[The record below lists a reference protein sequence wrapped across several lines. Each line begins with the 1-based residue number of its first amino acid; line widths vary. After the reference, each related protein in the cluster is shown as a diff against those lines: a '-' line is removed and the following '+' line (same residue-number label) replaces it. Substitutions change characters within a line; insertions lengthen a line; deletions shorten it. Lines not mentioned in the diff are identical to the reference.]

1 MKIIITEEQFNQLQ
15 ERDRDFN
22 KTKNLVNS
30 MYDEDKLSI
39 DEIVT
44 YTGLDKGAVIVLL
57 YDREVIQDESGEC
70 QDKFQYLYYT
80 LFRGD
85 SGLIN
90 KDRYF
95 EDGSSVEIVFER
107 FSGIIDFKYTSEGYK
122 LIGYAT
128 LMWDAEPKLPVDIT
142 TFYDIDGT
150 DYDVDGIEYSS
161 VDLRTDDKFNNIKT
175 FRQLVDYFNND
186 YYIML
191 KEELDP
197 LLKRCIKNYL

>member
-1 MKIIITEEQFNQLQ
+1 MKIIITEDQFNKLQ
-15 ERDRDFN
+15 DSDKEFN
-22 KTKNLVNS
+22 KTKKLVNS
-30 MYDEDKLSI
+30 MFDQGYDVDDILKI
-39 DEIVT
+39 
-44 YTGLDKGAVIVLL
+44 TGLDKDAVIVLL
-57 YDREVIQDESGEC
+57 YDRKVIQDESGEC
-70 QDKFQYLYYT
+70 PDKYQYLYYK
-80 LFRGD
+80 LFR
-85 SGLIN
+85 SGSDLIN

-95 EDGSSVEIVFER
+95 EDGSSIEITFEY
-107 FSGIIDFKYTSEGYK
+107 FSGTIDFKYTSEGYK

-150 DYDVDGIEYSS
+150 DYDVDGSEYSS
-161 VDLRTDDKFNNIKT
+161 VDLRTDEKFNNIKT

-197 LLKRCIKNYL
+197 LLKRCINYYL

>member
-1 MKIIITEEQFNQLQ
+1 
-15 ERDRDFN
+15 
-22 KTKNLVNS
+22 
-30 MYDEDKLSI
+30 MYDEDKLTI

-44 YTGLDKGAVIVLL
+44 YTGLDKDAVIVLL
-57 YDREVIQDESGEC
+57 YDREIIQDESGEC

-90 KDRYF
+90 KDRHF

-107 FSGIIDFKYTSEGYK
+107 FSGTIDFEYKSEGYK

>member
-15 ERDRDFN
+15 ESDRDFN

-44 YTGLDKGAVIVLL
+44 YTGLDKDAVIVLL
-57 YDREVIQDESGEC
+57 YDREIIQDESGEC

-80 LFRGD
+80 LFRGG
-85 SGLIN
+85 STLIN

-95 EDGSSVEIVFER
+95 EDGSSVEITFEY
-107 FSGIIDFKYTSEGYK
+107 FSGTIDFKYTSEGYK

-128 LMWDAEPKLPVDIT
+128 LMWDVEPKLPVDIT

-150 DYDVDGIEYSS
+150 DYDVDGSEHSS
-161 VDLRTDDKFNNIKT
+161 VDLRTDEKFNNIRT
-175 FRQLVDYFNND
+175 LRQLVDYFNND

-197 LLKRCIKNYL
+197 LLKRCIKYYL

>member
-1 MKIIITEEQFNQLQ
+1 MKIIITEDQFNKLQ
-15 ERDRDFN
+15 DSDKEFN
-22 KTKNLVNS
+22 KTKKLVNS
-30 MYDEDKLSI
+30 MFDQGYDVDDILKI
-39 DEIVT
+39 
-44 YTGLDKGAVIVLL
+44 TGLDKDAVIVLL
-57 YDREVIQDESGEC
+57 YDREVIQDKSGEC
-70 QDKFQYLYYT
+70 PDKYQYLYYK
-80 LFRGD
+80 LFRGGSD
-85 SGLIN
+85 LIN

-95 EDGSSVEIVFER
+95 EDGSSIEITFEY
-107 FSGIIDFKYTSEGYK
+107 FSGTIDFEYKSEGYK

-150 DYDVDGIEYSS
+150 DYDVDGSEYSS
-161 VDLRTDDKFNNIKT
+161 VDLRTDEKFNNIKT

>member
-1 MKIIITEEQFNQLQ
+1 MKIIITEDQFNKLQ
-15 ERDRDFN
+15 DSDKEFN
-22 KTKNLVNS
+22 KTKKLVNS
-30 MYDEDKLSI
+30 MFDQGYDVDDILKI
-39 DEIVT
+39 
-44 YTGLDKGAVIVLL
+44 TGLDKDAVIVLL
-57 YDREVIQDESGEC
+57 YDREVIQDEIGEC
-70 QDKFQYLYYT
+70 PDKYQYLYYK
-80 LFRGD
+80 LFRGG

-95 EDGSSVEIVFER
+95 EDGSSIEITFEY
-107 FSGIIDFKYTSEGYK
+107 FSGTIDFKYTSEGYK

-142 TFYDIDGT
+142 TFYDIDDT
-150 DYDVDGIEYSS
+150 SYDVDGSEYSS

>member
-1 MKIIITEEQFNQLQ
+1 MKIIITEDQFNKLQ
-15 ERDRDFN
+15 DSDKEFN
-22 KTKNLVNS
+22 KTKKLVNS
-30 MYDEDKLSI
+30 MFDQGYDVDDILKI
-39 DEIVT
+39 
-44 YTGLDKGAVIVLL
+44 TGLDKDAVIVLL

-70 QDKFQYLYYT
+70 PDKYQYLYYK
-80 LFRGD
+80 LFR
-85 SGLIN
+85 SGSDLIN

-95 EDGSSVEIVFER
+95 EDGSSIEITFEY
-107 FSGIIDFKYTSEGYK
+107 FSGTIDFKYTSEGYK

-150 DYDVDGIEYSS
+150 DYDVDGSEYSS
-161 VDLRTDDKFNNIKT
+161 VDLRTDEKFNNIKT

>member
-15 ERDRDFN
+15 ESDRDFN

-44 YTGLDKGAVIVLL
+44 YTGLDKDAVIVLL
-57 YDREVIQDESGEC
+57 YDREVIQDGSGEC
-70 QDKFQYLYYT
+70 PDKFQYLYYT

-107 FSGIIDFKYTSEGYK
+107 FSGTIDFEYKSEGYK

-161 VDLRTDDKFNNIKT
+161 VKLNRDIKFNNIKT

-186 YYIML
+186 YYIIL
-191 KEELDP
+191 KKQLDP

>member
-15 ERDRDFN
+15 ESDRDFN

-39 DEIVT
+39 DEIVI

-57 YDREVIQDESGEC
+57 YDREVIQDGSGEC

-80 LFRGD
+80 LFRGG
-85 SGLIN
+85 STLIN

-107 FSGIIDFKYTSEGYK
+107 FSGTIDFEYKSEGYK

>member
-15 ERDRDFN
+15 ESDRDFN

-44 YTGLDKGAVIVLL
+44 YTGLDKDAVIVLL
-57 YDREVIQDESGEC
+57 YDREVIQDVSGEC

-80 LFRGD
+80 LFRGG
-85 SGLIN
+85 STLIN

-95 EDGSSVEIVFER
+95 EDGSSVEITFEY
-107 FSGIIDFKYTSEGYK
+107 FSGTIDFKYTSEGYK

-150 DYDVDGIEYSS
+150 NYDVDGFEYSS

-197 LLKRCIKNYL
+197 LLKRCIKSYL

>member
-1 MKIIITEEQFNQLQ
+1 MKIIITEDQFNKLQ
-15 ERDRDFN
+15 DSDKEFN
-22 KTKNLVNS
+22 KTKKLVNS
-30 MYDEDKLSI
+30 MFDQGYDVDDILKI
-39 DEIVT
+39 
-44 YTGLDKGAVIVLL
+44 TGLDKDAVIVLL
-57 YDREVIQDESGEC
+57 YDRKVIQDESGEC
-70 QDKFQYLYYT
+70 PDKYQYLYYK
-80 LFRGD
+80 LFR
-85 SGLIN
+85 SGSDLIN

-95 EDGSSVEIVFER
+95 EDGSSIEITFEY
-107 FSGIIDFKYTSEGYK
+107 FSGTIDFVYKSEGYK

-142 TFYDIDGT
+142 TFYDIDDT

>member
-15 ERDRDFN
+15 ESDRDFN

-44 YTGLDKGAVIVLL
+44 YTGLDKDAVIMLL
-57 YDREVIQDESGEC
+57 YDREVIQDGSGEC
-70 QDKFQYLYYT
+70 PDKFQYLYYT
-80 LFRGD
+80 LFRGG
-85 SGLIN
+85 STLIN

-107 FSGIIDFKYTSEGYK
+107 FSGTIDFKYTSEGYK

-150 DYDVDGIEYSS
+150 DYDVDGSEYSS

>member
-15 ERDRDFN
+15 ESDRDFN

-44 YTGLDKGAVIVLL
+44 YTGLDKDAVIVLL
-57 YDREVIQDESGEC
+57 YDREVIQDVSGEC

-95 EDGSSVEIVFER
+95 EDGSSIEITFDR
-107 FSGIIDFKYTSEGYK
+107 FSGTIDVHYKSEGYH
-122 LIGYAT
+122 LMGYAT
-128 LMWDAEPKLPVDIT
+128 LMWDAEPKLPIDLTYFVDLDET
-142 TFYDIDGT
+142 DYDIDG
-150 DYDVDGIEYSS
+150 YYSS
-161 VDLRTDDKFNNIKT
+161 MVDLKTDSKFNNIKT
-175 FRQLVDYFNND
+175 LRQLVDYFNND

-197 LLKRCIKNYL
+197 LLKQCKTDYL

>member
-15 ERDRDFN
+15 ESDRDFN

-44 YTGLDKGAVIVLL
+44 YTGLDKDAVIVLL
-57 YDREVIQDESGEC
+57 YDREIIQDESGEC

-80 LFRGD
+80 LFRGG
-85 SGLIN
+85 STLIN

-107 FSGIIDFKYTSEGYK
+107 FSGTIDFEYKSEGYK

>member
-15 ERDRDFN
+15 ESDRDFN

-44 YTGLDKGAVIVLL
+44 YTGLDKDAVIVLL
-57 YDREVIQDESGEC
+57 YDREIIQDESGEC

-95 EDGSSVEIVFER
+95 EDGSSVEITFEY
-107 FSGIIDFKYTSEGYK
+107 FSGTIDFKYISEGYK

>member
-1 MKIIITEEQFNQLQ
+1 MKIIITEDQFNKLQ
-15 ERDRDFN
+15 DSDKEFN
-22 KTKNLVNS
+22 KTKKLVNS
-30 MYDEDKLSI
+30 MFDQGYDVDDILKI
-39 DEIVT
+39 
-44 YTGLDKGAVIVLL
+44 TGLDKDAVIVLL
-57 YDREVIQDESGEC
+57 YDREVIQDKSGEC
-70 QDKFQYLYYT
+70 PDKYQYLYYK

-90 KDRYF
+90 KERYF
-95 EDGSSVEIVFER
+95 EDGSIVEITFEY
-107 FSGIIDFKYTSEGYK
+107 FSGTIDFKYTSEGYN

-142 TFYDIDGT
+142 TFYDIDDT
-150 DYDVDGIEYSS
+150 EYDVDGSEYSS

-175 FRQLVDYFNND
+175 LRQLVDYFNND

-197 LLKRCIKNYL
+197 LLKRCINYYL

>member
-15 ERDRDFN
+15 ESDRDFN

-44 YTGLDKGAVIVLL
+44 YTGLDKDAVIVLL
-57 YDREVIQDESGEC
+57 YDREIIQDESGEC
-70 QDKFQYLYYT
+70 PYKYQYLYYT
-80 LFRGD
+80 LFRGG
-85 SGLIN
+85 STLIN

-95 EDGSSVEIVFER
+95 EDGSSVEITFEY
-107 FSGIIDFKYTSEGYK
+107 FSGTIDFKYTSEGYK

-150 DYDVDGIEYSS
+150 NYDVDGFEYSS

-197 LLKRCIKNYL
+197 LLKRCIKSYL

>member
-1 MKIIITEEQFNQLQ
+1 MKIIITEDQFNKLQ
-15 ERDRDFN
+15 ESDKEFN
-22 KTKNLVNS
+22 KTKKLVNS
-30 MYDEDKLSI
+30 MFDQGYDVDDILKI
-39 DEIVT
+39 
-44 YTGLDKGAVIVLL
+44 TGLDKDAVIVLL
-57 YDREVIQDESGEC
+57 YDREVIQDEI
-70 QDKFQYLYYT
+70 DKCPDKYQYLYYK
-80 LFRGD
+80 LFR
-85 SGLIN
+85 SGSDLIN

-95 EDGSSVEIVFER
+95 EDGSSIEITFEY
-107 FSGIIDFKYTSEGYK
+107 FSGTIDFEYKSEGYK

-150 DYDVDGIEYSS
+150 DYDVDGSEYSS
-161 VDLRTDDKFNNIKT
+161 VDLRTDEKFNNIKT

-197 LLKRCIKNYL
+197 LLKRCIKTYL